1 MLRRFAPVV
10 LLVLALGVPSFP
22 AADALA
28 ADKLVVWWNKGYYPE
43 EDAAMQKIVKE
54 FEATHKAE
62 VDLSFTAQED
72 LLKKITAAL
81 IAHRVPDVAFCF
93 YNDWQVVPKFGW
105 DDQLADVSDVIQ
117 ALRPRYNEKLLP
129 VAFVLNHWRPG
140 RAGALRMGMEHGAWC
155 VGCCWALMAS
165 LFALG
170 DAHPLLA
177 RSVARGRDGGRPG
190 QGPDEVG

>member
-54 FEATHKAE
+54 FEASHKVE
-62 VDLSFTAQED
+62 IDLSFTAQED

-81 IAHRVPDVAFCF
+81 IARRVPDVAFCF
-93 YNDWQVVPKFGW
+93 FNDWQVVPKFGW
-105 DDQLADVSDVIQ
+105 GDQLADVSDLIQ
-117 ALRPRYNEKLLP
+117 ALKPPYNPKMLE
-129 VAFVLNHWRPG
+129 
-140 RAGALRMGMEHGAWC
+140 GAYVM
-155 VGCCWALMAS
+155 
-165 LFALG
+165 
-170 DAHPLLA
+170 
-177 RSVARGRDGGRPG
+177 
-190 QGPDEVG
+190 

>member
-1 MLRRFAPVV
+1 MLRRFAPVF

-22 AADALA
+22 AADT
-28 ADKLVVWWNKGYYPE
+28 LVVWCNKGYYPE

-117 ALRPRYNEKLLP
+117 AL
-129 VAFVLNHWRPG
+129 
-140 RAGALRMGMEHGAWC
+140 
-155 VGCCWALMAS
+155 
-165 LFALG
+165 
-170 DAHPLLA
+170 
-177 RSVARGRDGGRPG
+177 
-190 QGPDEVG
+190 

>member
-10 LLVLALGVPSFP
+10 LPVLALGVPACP

-93 YNDWQVVPKFGW
+93 FNDWQVVPKYAWSG
-105 DDQLADVSDVIQ
+105 QLADCSDIVSD
-117 ALRPRYNEKLLP
+117 LKPRYNEKMLA
-129 VAFVLNHWRPG
+129 VAHVLNG
-140 RAGALRMGMEHGAWC
+140 KTKKRA
-155 VGCCWALMAS
+155 
-165 LFALG
+165 
-170 DAHPLLA
+170 
-177 RSVARGRDGGRPG
+177 
-190 QGPDEVG
+190 